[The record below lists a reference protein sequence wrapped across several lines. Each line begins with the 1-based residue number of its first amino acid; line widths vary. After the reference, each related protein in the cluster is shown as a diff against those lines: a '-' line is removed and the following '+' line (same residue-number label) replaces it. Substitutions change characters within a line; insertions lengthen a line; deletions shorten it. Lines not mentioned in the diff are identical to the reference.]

1 MMDSSENVGG
11 GVRRDGLVDN
21 TQVVFL
27 DGPNGKLITSQTEEN
42 KYDKKIMEV
51 GTYNFR
57 GIDTG
62 TNNF

>member
-1 MMDSSENVGG
+1 MKAKTLAMVSEGIE
-11 GVRRDGLVDN
+11 LVDN

-27 DGPNGKLITSQTEEN
+27 DGPNGKLIASQTEKNE
-42 KYDKKIMEV
+42 YDKKIMRV

-62 TNNF
+62 TNDF